1 MSFKVNWLPIFP
13 SHQRLPCTA
22 YQKRLHCLFWCLCMC
37 STVDVCFHVS
47 SCFWSI
53 NPKTPD
59 WIVLKAGLALTV
71 QIQTLCVV
79 LSPPNSLSRAST
91 MPRST
96 WVELV
101 MRQSLLPR
109 RRWFWGCLCETLH
122 CRCHW
127 IRRCTRMGLPIRGL
141 RLLTYTKEGKKVTDS
156 SALMYWENWPYINDL
171 DVSIIVLYHCICFFS
186 LFFFKSWRQVA
197 QKSLFWCDHLVRC
210 YLPNRNRDMHRHM
223 LQFG

>member
-1 MSFKVNWLPIFP
+1 MYSISETVALSFLMS
-13 SHQRLPCTA
+13 
-22 YQKRLHCLFWCLCMC
+22 LHVLYSRCLFSCLKLLLVHQSKNSWLDCAKSWISFDCANSNIMC
-37 STVDVCFHVS
+37 CPF
-47 SCFWSI
+47 
-53 NPKTPD
+53 
-59 WIVLKAGLALTV
+59 
-71 QIQTLCVV
+71 
-79 LSPPNSLSRAST
+79 PPNSLSRAST

-186 LFFFKSWRQVA
+186 VFFFKSWRQVA